1 MINEGG
7 MQEIRAE
14 DSWHLKKE
22 VSLATL
28 GMIVANLIMV
38 VMFASKM
45 DSRISVLESQNI
57 TDGRVGRLEVMLDN
71 ETRARRDL
79 EARTLIAL
87 EEIKALLRESIR
99 EREARETRRVT
110 GN

>member
-7 MQEIRAE
+7 VQEVRSD

-38 VMFASKM
+38 VMFASRM

-71 ETRARRDL
+71 ETRSRRDL
-79 EARTLIAL
+79 ESRTLIAL
-87 EEIKALLRESIR
+87 EEIKTMLREASR
-99 EREARETRRVT
+99 EREAREPRRVT
-110 GN
+110 GD